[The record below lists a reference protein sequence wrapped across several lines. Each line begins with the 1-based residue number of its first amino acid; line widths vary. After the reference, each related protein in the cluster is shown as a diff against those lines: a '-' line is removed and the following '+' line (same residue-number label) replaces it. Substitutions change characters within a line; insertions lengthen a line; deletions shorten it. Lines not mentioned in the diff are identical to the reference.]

1 MARATTTTNSSIN
14 HNWLSFS
21 LSPMEM
27 SHLDS
32 YDVASSVTNNNNN
45 HTSHQNHHHY
55 FLDNM
60 FHNGWGKSAEVA
72 VQPEQSIWF
81 MDSTTQSQGVVNH
94 APSPKLNDF
103 LGDSQAE
110 TQDDSSLTNMYDHHH
125 YFGGDH
131 HQHQHQQQQ
140 QNHQDLVVS
149 GFQAFSN
156 NSGGSEVDDSG
167 SIGKS
172 SQAAACGNEFG
183 THCVES
189 GNEFAYSAAAA
200 AAAVNGAL
208 SLAVVQSSDENAVVT
223 VADSDSSKIIADT
236 FGQRTSI
243 YRGVTRH
250 RWTGRYEAHLWDNS
264 CRREG
269 QARKGRQ

>member
-1 MARATTTTNSSIN
+1 VNFTHFIFYSCKLVFDLLIFILTAWGNIN
-14 HNWLSFS
+14 G
-21 LSPMEM
+21 
-27 SHLDS
+27 D
-32 YDVASSVTNNNNN
+32 T
-45 HTSHQNHHHY
+45 
-55 FLDNM
+55 
-60 FHNGWGKSAEVA
+60 KSTEAAAPA
-72 VQPEQSIWF
+72 VQEQSIWF

-131 HQHQHQQQQ
+131 HQHQQQ
-140 QNHQDLVVS
+140 QNHQDLVVT

-172 SQAAACGNEFG
+172 SQAACGNEFG

-189 GNEFAYSAAAA
+189 GSEFAYSAAAA

-208 SLAVVQSSDENAVVT
+208 SLAVAHSSEENAVV
-223 VADSDSSKIIADT
+223 VADSDSSKKIADT

-243 YRGVTRH
+243 YRGVTR
-250 RWTGRYEAHLWDNS
+250 YNKIKIILLLFF
-264 CRREG
+264 CLCVCV
-269 QARKGRQ
+269 